1 VSEIVI
7 VIDMVLREM
16 IVHSEVIIVE
26 VVAAVVEE
34 ADEGEE
40 VVVIIL
46 VVEDEVDIKITH
58 VNPINH
64 ALVLITISH
73 PGKIAEKEDVVVE
86 EVVSMIVNVI

>member
-1 VSEIVI
+1 M
-7 VIDMVLREM
+7 IDMVLHEM

-26 VVAAVVEE
+26 VVVVEE

-73 PGKIAEKEDVVVE
+73 HGKIVEKEDVAVVE
-86 EVVSMIVNVI
+86 EVVSMIVNMI

>member
-1 VSEIVI
+1 VIEIVI
-7 VIDMVLREM
+7 VIDMALHEM
-16 IVHSEVIIVE
+16 IVHLEAIIVE

-40 VVVIIL
+40 VVVIIS
-46 VVEDEVDIKITH
+46 VVEGEVDIKITH

-73 PGKIAEKEDVVVE
+73 HGKIVEKEDVVVE
-86 EVVSMIVNVI
+86 EVVFMIVNVI

>member
-1 VSEIVI
+1 
-7 VIDMVLREM
+7 MVLHEM

-26 VVAAVVEE
+26 EVVAAVVEEE

-46 VVEDEVDIKITH
+46 VVEDEVAIKITH
-58 VNPINH
+58 VNLINH

-73 PGKIAEKEDVVVE
+73 HGKIVEKEDVVVE